1 MVAYESILETY
12 DAMSAKSGQMVVA
25 AQQGDWDRLAV
36 LEKDCS
42 ALVGALRAVHV
53 DVGDTLP
60 RPDAAYAKRKVALI
74 RKVLADDA
82 EIRRHTQPWMTRL
95 QAYLGGARHDLRLQ
109 RTCDGGCAA

>member
-12 DAMSAKSGQMVVA
+12 DAMSVKSGQMVVA

-60 RPDAAYAKRKVALI
+60 RPDAAYAKRKVALM

-82 EIRRHTQPWMTRL
+82 EIRRHTEPWMTRL
-95 QAYLGGARHDLRLQ
+95 QAYLGGTRPDLRLQ
-109 RTCDGGCAA
+109 RACDGACPG